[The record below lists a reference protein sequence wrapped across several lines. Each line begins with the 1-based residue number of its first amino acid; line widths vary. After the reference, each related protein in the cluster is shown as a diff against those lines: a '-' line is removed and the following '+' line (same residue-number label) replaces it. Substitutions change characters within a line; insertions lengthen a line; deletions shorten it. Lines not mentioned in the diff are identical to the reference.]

1 MTSDAMFKKWILQI
15 VAATAF
21 SSLARADV
29 PAKPYEIVTLADGVY
44 GFVWQGPLDNP
55 IDGNALFIVN
65 DRDVVVVDTGN
76 FPSTARR
83 MVAAL
88 RKLTDKP
95 VRYVIN
101 THWHDD
107 HHSGNFIYREAWP
120 GVTFVSHRDTR
131 ADILTQ
137 SYGARAKDLAD
148 IEKSAQ
154 TLERWIAAGKDDS
167 GKPMDEARNKRA
179 RTLIDLDRS
188 VIPELRAIEE
198 APPDLTFEDH
208 LVLTRGERTIEVR
221 WLGRGNT
228 RGDVVVLL
236 PRERIVATGDL
247 VVSPVPFAF
256 FSYYEEWVATL
267 GKLDALPADV
277 LFLAHGDPQRDRTY
291 LRKVQ
296 GLLAAL
302 VEQAKAAVAAGL
314 TVEQAKA
321 KITLPEWKARFT
333 GGDELKARAFDSFFL
348 APAVERAFL
357 QAKGD
362 AAALGPPPSAAPQAD
377 SAVNTDRSREAV
389 KAQRQ

>member
-1 MTSDAMFKKWILQI
+1 MFKKWKMAV
-15 VAATAF
+15 VAAVGLSVDA
-21 SSLARADV
+21 AADV
-29 PAKPYEIVTLADGVY
+29 PAKPYEVLTLADGVY
-44 GFVWQGPLDNP
+44 GFVWSGPLENP

-107 HHSGNFIYREAWP
+107 HHSGNFVYREAWP
-120 GVTFVSHRDTR
+120 GVEFIAHKNTR

-137 SYGARAKDLAD
+137 SYGARTKDLVN
-148 IEKSAQ
+148 IERSAQ
-154 TLERWIAAGKDDS
+154 TLERWIKEGQDDS
-167 GKPMDEARNKRA
+167 GKPMDEARKKRA
-179 RTLIDLDRS
+179 RTLIDFDRS
-188 VIPELRAIEE
+188 AVLELRAIQE

-208 LVLTRGERTIEVR
+208 LVLNRGGRTIEVR

-247 VVSPVPFAF
+247 LVSPVPFAF

-267 GKLDALPADV
+267 GKLDTLPADV
-277 LFLAHGDPQRDRTY
+277 LFLSHGDPQRDRAY
-291 LRKVQ
+291 LRQVQ
-296 GLLAAL
+296 GLLRAL
-302 VEQAKAAVAAGL
+302 VEQAKAAAAASL
-314 TVEQAKA
+314 TLEQAKA
-321 KITLPEWKARFT
+321 KITLPDWKARFT
-333 GGDELKARAFDSFFL
+333 GGDELKGRAFDSFFL
-348 APAVERAFL
+348 QPAVERAFL

-362 AAALGPPPSAAPQAD
+362 AAALGAPGLD
-377 SAVNTDRSREAV
+377 TPE
-389 KAQRQ
+389 